1 MKSFVVNA
9 ESTFFYEGE
18 YIDGIYMNK
27 YQYSTKT
34 IYYQKARF
42 FRKEGSNEFAY
53 CIEPFAFFKDTSIYD
68 STFSPAGLSADQL
81 KRISLLAHFGY
92 GYHDHQDPKWYAV
105 TQMMIWQTADPN
117 SGDYY
122 FTDGLNGNRINAYT
136 NEMNEINNLINNYL
150 TLPSF
155 NNQEFTVVEDHSLTI
170 NDSNHVTYTYL
181 EDEENA
187 YIQGSNLV
195 IKPLKEGEYQ
205 FNIYRKETI
214 YNHPYIFYQSAN
226 SQDLI
231 QTGDI
236 EQMNSKVKVKV
247 VKTELNLTKIDK
259 DTKSMEAQG
268 EASLDGA
275 IYSVSTKDKEIN
287 KLEIKN
293 NVANINNLDF
303 GTYYIKEISPGNG
316 YMLDDN
322 TYEVKISK
330 DKTIIDLVL
339 ENKVIEKNITI
350 HKKYGENDN
359 YQDEE
364 NVSFQ
369 VFNTQNKL
377 LDTLLTDK
385 TGKASIKLPFGS
397 YHFIQL
403 NSAKGYEK
411 IEPFEMIVSDS
422 DDEELELRDMKIAVP
437 NTHVDRIK
445 ELVITIMMVVLYI
458 IC

>member
-1 MKSFVVNA
+1 MNGIIVNA
-9 ESTFFYEGE
+9 ESTLFYEGE

-53 CIEPFAFFKDTSIYD
+53 CIEPFAFFKENSIYD
-68 STFSPAGLSADQL
+68 STFSPAGLSSEQL

-92 GYHDHQDPKWYAV
+92 GYHDHQDQKWYAI

-136 NEMNEINNLINNYL
+136 NEMNEINSLINDYL
-150 TLPSF
+150 TIPSF
-155 NNQEFTVVEDHSLTI
+155 NNQEFTIVEDHSLTI
-170 NDSNHVTYTYL
+170 NDSNHVTYKYL

-236 EQMNSKVKVKV
+236 EQMDAKVKVKV

-259 DTKSMEAQG
+259 DNKSIEAQG

-275 IYSVSTKDKEIN
+275 IYAISNKDKE
-287 KLEIKN
+287 LTRVEIKN
-293 NVANINNLDF
+293 NVANVSNLDF
-303 GTYYIKEISPGNG
+303 GTYYIKEISPGVG
-316 YMLDDN
+316 YMLDDS
-322 TYEVKISK
+322 TYEVEISK
-330 DKTIIDLVL
+330 NKTVIDLVL

-350 HKKYGENDN
+350 HKEYGEDGN

-364 NVSFQ
+364 NISFQ
-369 VFNTQNKL
+369 VFNNQNKL
-377 LDTLLTDK
+377 IDTLLTDNS
-385 TGKASIKLPFGS
+385 GKASIKLPFGH

-403 NSAKGYEK
+403 NSSRGYEK
-411 IEPFEMIVSDS
+411 IDPFEIIVDNSTE
-422 DDEELELRDMKIAVP
+422 EELELRDMKIAVP
-437 NTHVDRIK
+437 NTHISRFK
-445 ELVITIMMVVLYI
+445 EYLITIIMVALYI

>member
-1 MKSFVVNA
+1 MNGIIVNA
-9 ESTFFYEGE
+9 ESTLFYEGE

-53 CIEPFAFFKDTSIYD
+53 CIEPFAFFKENSIYD
-68 STFSPAGLSADQL
+68 STFSPAGLSSEQL

-92 GYHDHQDPKWYAV
+92 GYHDHQDQKWYAI
-105 TQMMIWQTADPN
+105 TQMMIWQTADPS

-136 NEMNEINNLINNYL
+136 NEMNEINNLINDYL

-155 NNQEFTVVEDHSLTI
+155 NNQEFTMVEDHSLTI
-170 NDSNHVTYTYL
+170 NDSNHVTYKYL
-181 EDEENA
+181 EDEENV
-187 YIQGSNLV
+187 YIQGNNLV

-236 EQMNSKVKVKV
+236 EQMDAKVKVKV

-259 DTKSMEAQG
+259 DNKSIEAQG

-275 IYSVSTKDKEIN
+275 IYAISNKDKE
-287 KLEIKN
+287 LTRVEIKN
-293 NVANINNLDF
+293 NVANVSNLDF
-303 GTYYIKEISPGNG
+303 GTYYIKEISPGVG
-316 YMLDDN
+316 YMLDDS
-322 TYEVKISK
+322 TYEVEISK
-330 DKTIIDLVL
+330 NKTVIDLVL

-350 HKKYGENDN
+350 HKEYGEDGN

-364 NVSFQ
+364 NISFQ
-369 VFNTQNKL
+369 VFNNQNKL
-377 LDTLLTDK
+377 IDTLLTDNS
-385 TGKASIKLPFGS
+385 GKASIKLPFGH

-403 NSAKGYEK
+403 NSSRGYEK
-411 IEPFEMIVSDS
+411 IDPFEIIVDNSTE
-422 DDEELELRDMKIAVP
+422 EELELRDMKIAVP
-437 NTHVDRIK
+437 NTHISRFK
-445 ELVITIMMVVLYI
+445 EYLITIIMVALYI